1 MSRQITQA
9 SAQLL
14 LLILLFSALVLVFD
28 HGLERQADWM
38 AENYGSSG
46 GEGE

>member
-1 MSRQITQA
+1 MTRSLAQA

-14 LLILLFSALVLVFD
+14 LLLLLFSTLVLVFD

-38 AENYGSSG
+38 AENYGSF
-46 GEGE
+46 EG